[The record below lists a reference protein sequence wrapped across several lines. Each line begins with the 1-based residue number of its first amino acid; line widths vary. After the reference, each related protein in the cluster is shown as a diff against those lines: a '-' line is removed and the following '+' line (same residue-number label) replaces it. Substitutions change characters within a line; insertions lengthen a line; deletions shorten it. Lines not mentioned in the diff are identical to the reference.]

1 MWMPWDTAVWC
12 ALALGAASFALPGLH
27 RVPRWRQATRRRL
40 TALHPWVREAGI
52 VFALYAAWR
61 LLGEVTIMGTGGA
74 LRRGQQLYDLQ
85 RALHLP
91 DELTLQRWALKA
103 PVFVRFGNWY
113 YIVVHVVPVGIFL
126 AWLFAR
132 HRGVY
137 RRWRTTF
144 ALSSLVVLLLQW
156 VPVAPPRFY
165 PQLGFIDAGARFGP
179 RVYDST
185 GVATAGQ
192 LSAMPSMH
200 VAWAVAIGLAVFVCA
215 RSPWRWIGPAHAMLT
230 VYAVCVTGYH
240 WLSDGLVAAAA
251 VFAVTWATGKVYGR
265 TITPAPAPPPGPP
278 PPSPHRSDAPV
289 SG

>member
-27 RVPRWRQATRRRL
+27 RVPRWTPATLRRL

-144 ALSSLVVLLLQW
+144 ALSSLVVLLLQR

-185 GVATAGQ
+185 GVATA
-192 LSAMPSMH
+192 M
-200 VAWAVAIGLAVFVCA
+200 VALRPGTAPTN
-215 RSPWRWIGPAHAMLT
+215 SP
-230 VYAVCVTGYH
+230 
-240 WLSDGLVAAAA
+240 
-251 VFAVTWATGKVYGR
+251 
-265 TITPAPAPPPGPP
+265 
-278 PPSPHRSDAPV
+278 
-289 SG
+289 